1 MRERQQRLK
10 AIRKIIREHRIDS
23 QEALLGHLEHAGF
36 RVTQATLSRDLKL
49 LKVGK
54 QAIGNDGYFYS
65 LPSEEMRRERERSYS
80 IDFARGYVSIDF
92 TGAMAI
98 IRTLNG
104 HADSV
109 AIAIDNLNIEAVLG
123 TVAGDDTVFV
133 ALREDID
140 RETFIND
147 LRARVPDFED

>member
-10 AIRKIIREHRIDS
+10 EIRKIIRTHRIES
-23 QEALLGHLEHAGF
+23 QETLLTHLEEAGY

-54 QAIGNDGYFYS
+54 QAVGSDGYFYT

-80 IDFARGYVSIDF
+80 IDFSRGYVSIDF
-92 TGAMAI
+92 TGSLAI

-140 RETFIND
+140 RETFLEE
-147 LRARVPDFED
+147 LRERVPDFED

>member
-23 QEALLGHLEHAGF
+23 QEVLLGHLEQAGF

-80 IDFARGYVSIDF
+80 IDFSRGYVSIDF
-92 TGAMAI
+92 TGSLAI

-140 RETFIND
+140 RDTFIND
-147 LRARVPDFED
+147 LRERVPDFED